1 MEYITIERG
10 PAAFQQPVA
19 LHLIVAMC
27 ERAFGTGVQL
37 QSVRELSGGTFNT
50 TYRVGMAGQEDA
62 ILRVAPTSTARLFWH
77 QPYLMRREQAIQP
90 FLAPIAR
97 LVPRTLMADFTHE
110 LVDRDYVFQTYIP
123 GEQWTAIDGEL
134 TPAED
139 EALWRQVARIAKTI
153 HAVRGDVFGF
163 PHPGRQF
170 PTWSMAVIDMLER
183 IVADTENW
191 RFDATNMRTVLE
203 IARAHRP
210 VLDEIAEPH
219 LLHGDLWGTNILV
232 KRGQGADP
240 VIVGVIDADDA
251 PVGTRLFSRAL
262 SLHGIG

>member
-1 MEYITIERG
+1 M
-10 PAAFQQPVA
+10 
-19 LHLIVAMC
+19 
-27 ERAFGTGVQL
+27 
-37 QSVRELSGGTFNT
+37 
-50 TYRVGMAGQEDA
+50 
-62 ILRVAPTSTARLFWH
+62 
-77 QPYLMRREQAIQP
+77 
-90 FLAPIAR
+90 
-97 LVPRTLMADFTHE
+97 
-110 LVDRDYVFQTYIP
+110 
-123 GEQWTAIDGEL
+123 
-134 TPAED
+134 
-139 EALWRQVARIAKTI
+139 WRQVARIAKTI

-191 RFDATNMRTVLE
+191 RLDATNMRTVLE